1 MQSYEGMQPMELL
14 SCADLAARAF
24 GDYEYF
30 SIYVTDERKRQR
42 FLRALLRS
50 EFRSNQKSAAFF
62 TAKKDG
68 VLAAAA
74 MLCAPD
80 YRKPPDGRYLRTGYL
95 AAVLHG
101 GVRNVSAW
109 NEMEKQAGAPCHALG
124 GSTWYLSLLTVA
136 PVFVGQGIGSG
147 MLRDCLIPYVQQ
159 HGGTALCLFTNSQR
173 NRLFYQK
180 NGFTEF
186 HAQQFSY
193 HGKQIGSW
201 SYRKEIC
208 PEALE

>member
-1 MQSYEGMQPMELL
+1 MLSFERMQRADLL
-14 SCADLAARAF
+14 SCANLAAHAF

-30 SIYVTDERKRQR
+30 SIYVEDDRKRQR

-50 EFRSNQKSAAFF
+50 EFRSNQNNATFI

-68 VLAAAA
+68 VLTAVA

-80 YRKPPDGRYLRTGYL
+80 YKKPSDGQYLRSGYL
-95 AAVLHG
+95 AAMFHG

-109 NEMEKQAGAPCHALG
+109 NEMEKQASAPCHALG
-124 GSTWYLSLLTVA
+124 ENTWYLSLLTVDPA
-136 PVFVGQGIGSG
+136 YAGQGIGSG
-147 MLRDCLIPYVQQ
+147 ILRDCLIPYVRQQ
-159 HGGTALCLFTNSQR
+159 GGSALCLFTNSQR

-193 HGKQIGSW
+193 NGKQIGSW
-201 SYRKEIC
+201 SYC
-208 PEALE
+208 LNL

>member
-1 MQSYEGMQPMELL
+1 MLSFERMQRADLL
-14 SCADLAARAF
+14 SCANLAARAF

-30 SIYVTDERKRQR
+30 SIYVEDDRKRQR

-50 EFRSNQKSAAFF
+50 EFRSNQNNATFI

-68 VLAAAA
+68 VLTAVA

-80 YRKPPDGRYLRTGYL
+80 YKKPSDGQYLRSGYL
-95 AAVLHG
+95 AAMFHG

-109 NEMEKQAGAPCHALG
+109 NEMEKQASAPCHALG
-124 GSTWYLSLLTVA
+124 ENTWYLSLLTVDPA
-136 PVFVGQGIGSG
+136 YAGQGIGSG
-147 MLRDCLIPYVQQ
+147 ILRDCLIPYVRQQ
-159 HGGTALCLFTNSQR
+159 GGSALCLFTNSQR

-193 HGKQIGSW
+193 NGMQIGSW
-201 SYRKEIC
+201 SYHMK
-208 PEALE
+208 L